1 MGVLMKVTNEIL
13 LEKME
18 EMDGRIVKIE
28 EVMNKG
34 KGAVSVIVWLG
45 SISAIVGGYFYQK

>member
-1 MGVLMKVTNEIL
+1 MKVTNEIL

>member
-1 MGVLMKVTNEIL
+1 MKVTNEIL

-18 EMDGRIVKIE
+18 EMDRRIVAIE

-45 SISAIVGGYFYQK
+45 SICAVVGGYFYSK

>member
-1 MGVLMKVTNEIL
+1 MKVTNEIL

-18 EMDGRIVKIE
+18 EMDRRIVKIE

-45 SISAIVGGYFYQK
+45 SIGAIVGGYFYQK

>member
-1 MGVLMKVTNEIL
+1 MVMKVTNQIL

-18 EMDGRIVKIE
+18 EMDKRIVAIE

-45 SISAIVGGYFYQK
+45 SISAVVGGYFYSK